1 MVEKNQIMST
11 LKKCY
16 DPEIQANIVD
26 LGLIYDVKIK
36 DGEVDIKM
44 TLTSPACPMQYFIME
59 DIKKKILKIKGV
71 KKVNIKLVFNP
82 PWSPE
87 RMSSIAKKKLGMM

>member
-1 MVEKNQIMST
+1 MVEKNQIMSA

-16 DPEIQANIVD
+16 DPEIQVNIVD

-36 DGEVDIKM
+36 DGKVDIKM
-44 TLTSPACPMQYFIME
+44 TLTSPVCPMRYFIME

-71 KKVNIKLVFNP
+71 KKVNINLVFDP

-87 RMSSIAKKKLGMM
+87 RMSSSAKKKLGMM